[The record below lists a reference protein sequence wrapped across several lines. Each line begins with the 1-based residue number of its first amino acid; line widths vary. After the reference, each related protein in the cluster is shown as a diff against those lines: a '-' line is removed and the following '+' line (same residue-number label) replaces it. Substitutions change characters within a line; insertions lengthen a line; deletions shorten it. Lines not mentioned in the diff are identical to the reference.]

1 MLIYILEGPGQR
13 RICSVKVCAQVESAC
28 GIPD

>member
-13 RICSVKVCAQVESAC
+13 RICSVKVCVQVEIAC